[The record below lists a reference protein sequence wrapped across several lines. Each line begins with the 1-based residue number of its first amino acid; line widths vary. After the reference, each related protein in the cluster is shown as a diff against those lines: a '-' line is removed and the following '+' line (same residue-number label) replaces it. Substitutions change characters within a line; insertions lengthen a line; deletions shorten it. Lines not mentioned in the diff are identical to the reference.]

1 MRNLFKT
8 IEEKCK
14 QRDKIKKQLKENK
27 YPKSIYKKENGK
39 WQNYISNMELWQVGK
54 L

>member
-27 YPKSIYKKENGK
+27 YPKSIYKKK
-39 WQNYISNMELWQVGK
+39 LKELNEIKVFICKYGRDI
-54 L
+54 